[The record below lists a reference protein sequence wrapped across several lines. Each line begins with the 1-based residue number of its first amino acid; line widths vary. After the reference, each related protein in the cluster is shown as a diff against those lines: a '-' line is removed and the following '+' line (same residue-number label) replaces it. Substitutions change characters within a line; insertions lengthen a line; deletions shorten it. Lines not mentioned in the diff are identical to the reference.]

1 MSRHGTCGASATRTR
16 AGAGD
21 SGARLSCQ
29 GLVSRVFL
37 KRFGVTWI
45 FEAKLVSG
53 SSDASEI
60 CMCFSRSAC
69 QAVGLETE
77 VPVSPAARQ
86 PGLLPFHCGDPAG
99 TPVHCPAPLPLRG
112 LCGERREQ
120 SHLRWPPWPCSAGLA
135 LVLTAVL
142 SCPPRVSGTLLKHF
156 AVRRMSPALAN
167 VGVLKHEQCFCF

>member
-135 LVLTAVL
+135 SGSHCRSLLSSQGVWHLVKALCCA
-142 SCPPRVSGTLLKHF
+142 SHVSGFGQRGSIET
-156 AVRRMSPALAN
+156 
-167 VGVLKHEQCFCF
+167 